1 MFGQFFQ
8 RQHWQRALQL
18 WRTPS
23 LARNRWL
30 FFLTTFLSGMIF
42 IIPIWVLFERRILTL
57 GQMALLEAVATGLTL
72 VLELPTGALADLWGR
87 KASAGL
93 GLILQGVGN
102 VISGFSHEP
111 LQFVVGYGI
120 TCIGVALW
128 SGASDALLYDSL
140 KESGQEKQFAK
151 VSSTNSMM
159 FQAGIVLASLLGGYL
174 YAIAIFWPYLLYGSA
189 LILAGL
195 GYFAMV
201 EPTIDSQ
208 VFTLKNYLRQTVA
221 GVRELGRTDSA
232 FKVSIFYIL
241 VGGVTWSAQIFF
253 NQNFAVELLLTP
265 VQIGWVFAVTRI
277 INSLII
283 WRLAHSAWLT
293 RQRAFILFAILV
305 AVAYT
310 PGYWVGQ
317 WLGVGL
323 LMISTF
329 ASTARHVLLGQYC
342 NQEFRSHN
350 RATAISALNMGVSLF
365 YVLAMVVAGP
375 IMEHHSTKLVY
386 TLLGIFALVT
396 VWPLTGYVMVQKA
409 EKE

>member
-1 MFGQFFQ
+1 MFGLFFQ
-8 RQHWQRALQL
+8 QSQWRQWLEL

-30 FFLTTFLSGMIF
+30 FFLTTFLSGLIF
-42 IIPIWVLFERRILTL
+42 IIPIWVMFERRILTL

-93 GLILQGVGN
+93 GLLLQGIGN
-102 VISGFSHEP
+102 IISGFSHEP
-111 LQFVVGYGI
+111 IQFVVGYGI

-140 KESGQEKQFAK
+140 KELKQESQFAK

-159 FQAGIVLASLLGGYL
+159 FQVGIVVASLAGGYL
-174 YAIAIFWPYLLYGSA
+174 YNMAIFWPYVLYGLGLMA
-189 LILAGL
+189 AGL
-195 GYFAMV
+195 GFFAMV

-241 VGGVTWSAQIFF
+241 VGGITWSAQIFF
-253 NQNFAVELLLTP
+253 NQNFAVELLFTP
-265 VQIGWVFAVTRI
+265 VQVGWLFGLTRI
-277 INSLII
+277 VNSLLI
-283 WRLAHSAWLT
+283 WRLAHSPWLT
-293 RQRAFILFAILV
+293 RQRAFLLFAGLV
-305 AVAYT
+305 VIAYT
-310 PGYWVGQ
+310 PGYWAGQ
-317 WLGVGL
+317 WLGAGL
-323 LMISTF
+323 LAISTF

-342 NQEFRSHN
+342 NQEFRSQN
-350 RATAISALNMGVSLF
+350 RATAISALNMGVSVF
-365 YVLAMVVAGP
+365 YVLAMLVAGP
-375 IMEHHSTKLVY
+375 IMEQHSTKLVY
-386 TLLGIFALVT
+386 TILGIFALVT
-396 VWPLTGYVMVQKA
+396 VWPLTAYVIRKQVVK
-409 EKE
+409 